1 MKLNVSLK
9 FSSEKVIKVG
19 VLYQKGRD
27 CAFEYDSSFLSRG
40 LNPSPFRLPVKS
52 GVNIFDWSGG
62 METFG
67 MFVDKHTDNDW
78 GPVFRL
84 VIGPDLVSEWREKNK
99 KK

>member
-62 METFG
+62 METLF
-67 MFVDKHTDNDW
+67 
-78 GPVFRL
+78 
-84 VIGPDLVSEWREKNK
+84 EKVLRFAGEMPRMRDSSFA
-99 KK
+99 

>member
-27 CAFEYDSSFLSRG
+27 CAFEYDSFFLSRG

-52 GVNIFDWSGG
+52 GVNIFDWSG
-62 METFG
+62 TA
-67 MFVDKHTDNDW
+67 DALK
-78 GPVFRL
+78 
-84 VIGPDLVSEWREKNK
+84 PDPCKVGEAKEDQKVE
-99 KK
+99 

>member
-52 GVNIFDWSGG
+52 GVNLFDWSGG

-67 MFVDKHTDNDW
+67 MFEDSLPDGW
-78 GPVFRL
+78 GRRIVAAAF
-84 VIGPDLVSEWREKNK
+84 GC
-99 KK
+99 